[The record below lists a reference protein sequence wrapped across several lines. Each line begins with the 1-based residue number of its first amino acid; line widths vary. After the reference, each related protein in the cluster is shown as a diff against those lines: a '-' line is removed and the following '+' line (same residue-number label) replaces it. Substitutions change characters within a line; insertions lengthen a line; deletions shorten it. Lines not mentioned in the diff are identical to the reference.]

1 MNIKQ
6 LRYFNV
12 VCEYENFTKAAEA
25 LYLSQSTLSKSI
37 SSLEDEFGCEFI
49 NRRANKFEL
58 TEHGKIFYRFSSET
72 VDSLDKKVKE
82 LKEKLNT
89 AKPILR
95 LGLPPSS
102 GTIYFSQQLYSYNRD
117 YPNIQLVI
125 KEITSKHLVA
135 EVDEG
140 SLDLGVVVEPFDDGK
155 FKKCNVF
162 LSEAVV
168 VISKNH
174 PLAER
179 DSMDLIELK
188 DESILMVSPDYM
200 YYDLVV
206 KKCKEAG
213 FTPKF
218 SFESYQ
224 WDLLL
229 TMVADNMGVSILPLP
244 LVEKTYDSK
253 VHTVKLNNPEF
264 KWGLSLIYKKDI
276 SPNFAME
283 KFIKTCE

>member
-1 MNIKQ
+1 MNLKQ
-6 LRYFNV
+6 LRYFNE
-12 VCEYENFTKAAEA
+12 VCKHQNFTKAAEA

-49 NRRANKFEL
+49 NRRASKFEL
-58 TEHGKIFYRFSSET
+58 TEHGKIFYKFSCET
-72 VDSLDKKVKE
+72 VDNLDKKVKE

-89 AKPILR
+89 AKPILK

-102 GTIYFSQQLYSYNRD
+102 GTIYFSQHIYRYNKD
-117 YPNIQLVI
+117 YPNIQLII
-125 KEITSKHLVA
+125 KEITSKNLVA
-135 EVDEG
+135 EVGEG
-140 SLDLGVVVEPFDDGK
+140 LLDLGIVVEPFEDSR
-155 FKKCNVF
+155 FKKCNVIN
-162 LSEAVV
+162 SEAVV
-168 VISKNH
+168 VVPKSH
-174 PLAER
+174 PLAQR

-188 DESILMVSPDYM
+188 DEQILMVSPDYM

-206 KKCKEAG
+206 KMCKEAG

-218 SFESYQ
+218 SFQSYQ

-244 LVEKTYDSK
+244 LVEKFYNSK
-253 VHTVKLNNPEF
+253 VHTVKLKNPKF

-283 KFIKTCE
+283 KFIKICQ